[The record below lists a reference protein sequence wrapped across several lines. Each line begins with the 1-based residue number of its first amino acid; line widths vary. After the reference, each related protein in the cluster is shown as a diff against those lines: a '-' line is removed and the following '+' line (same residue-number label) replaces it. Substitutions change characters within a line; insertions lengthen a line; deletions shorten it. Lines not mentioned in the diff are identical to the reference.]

1 MTFRDK
7 LNYTYFVI
15 RQKPEIK
22 IRQSRKNGGITY
34 EETSTISS
42 FRIGSDSRSG
52 IGQIVQD
59 RVLSISEG
67 KDNVLNGEKADIYAI
82 LGENDKLTGS
92 VAEDK
97 VLYEGEGTQTENES
111 QSDSY
116 AVLEENDKLTGSIV
130 EDKVKK

>member
-1 MTFRDK
+1 MKKQVLSVVLGLAVTAAAGSAFAAGTDNRMET
-7 LNYTYFVI
+7 LNHG
-15 RQKPEIK
+15 ELL
-22 IRQSRKNGGITY
+22 
-34 EETSTISS
+34 
-42 FRIGSDSRSG
+42 
-52 IGQIVQD
+52 GQIVQD

>member
-1 MTFRDK
+1 MEELLMKKQVLSVVLGLAVTAAAGSAFAAGADNRMET
-7 LNYTYFVI
+7 LNHG
-15 RQKPEIK
+15 ELL
-22 IRQSRKNGGITY
+22 
-34 EETSTISS
+34 
-42 FRIGSDSRSG
+42 
-52 IGQIVQD
+52 GQIVQD

-92 VAEDK
+92 VGEDK
-97 VLYEGEGTQTENES
+97 VLYAGEGKQTENES

>member
-1 MTFRDK
+1 M
-7 LNYTYFVI
+7 
-15 RQKPEIK
+15 
-22 IRQSRKNGGITY
+22 
-34 EETSTISS
+34 EELLMKKQVLSVVLGLAVTAAA
-42 FRIGSDSRSG
+42 GSAFAAWAYNRMETLYHG
-52 IGQIVQD
+52 EVLGQIVQE
-59 RVLSISEG
+59 RVLSISVG

>member
-1 MTFRDK
+1 MEELLMKKQVLSVVLGLAVTAAAGSAFAAGADNRMET
-7 LNYTYFVI
+7 LNHG
-15 RQKPEIK
+15 ELL
-22 IRQSRKNGGITY
+22 
-34 EETSTISS
+34 
-42 FRIGSDSRSG
+42 
-52 IGQIVQD
+52 GQIVQD

-130 EDKVKK
+130 EDNVKK

>member
-1 MTFRDK
+1 MKKQVLSVVLGLAVTAAAGSAFAAGADNRMET
-7 LNYTYFVI
+7 LNHG
-15 RQKPEIK
+15 ELL
-22 IRQSRKNGGITY
+22 
-34 EETSTISS
+34 
-42 FRIGSDSRSG
+42 
-52 IGQIVQD
+52 GQIVQD
-59 RVLSISEG
+59 SVLSISEG

>member
-1 MTFRDK
+1 MEELLMKKQVLSVVLGLAVTAAAGSAFAAGADNRTETLNHGK
-7 LNYTYFVI
+7 LL
-15 RQKPEIK
+15 
-22 IRQSRKNGGITY
+22 
-34 EETSTISS
+34 
-42 FRIGSDSRSG
+42 
-52 IGQIVQD
+52 GQIVQD

>member
-1 MTFRDK
+1 MKKQVLSVVLGLAVTAAAGSAFVAGADNRMET
-7 LNYTYFVI
+7 LNHG
-15 RQKPEIK
+15 ELL
-22 IRQSRKNGGITY
+22 
-34 EETSTISS
+34 
-42 FRIGSDSRSG
+42 
-52 IGQIVQD
+52 GQIVQD